1 MTDVKVTGLSELI
14 DDLGHAAEV
23 AVEETKKVVGKGS
36 NNIKKGA
43 KKRVTGYAHLPHY
56 PRALDY
62 DVTAAGTTVT
72 GEIGPN
78 HAKLQGGL
86 GRVIELGTQNNA
98 PIPHLS
104 PALDAE
110 LPALERYL
118 GDLGYDL
125 LVGQPVPD
133 GPVTDPGD

>member
-1 MTDVKVTGLSELI
+1 MDAKVTGLSDLL
-14 DDLGHAAEV
+14 DDLDKAAAEV
-23 AVEETKKVVGKGS
+23 VEQAKKVVGRGC
-36 NNIKKGA
+36 NNIKKDA

-56 PRALDY
+56 PRSIDY
-62 DVTAAGTTVT
+62 DVTAEGTTVT
-72 GEIGPN
+72 GEVGPN

-86 GRVIELGTQNNA
+86 GRVIELGTRNNA

-110 LPALERYL
+110 LPAFERYL
-118 GDLGYDL
+118 AELGYDL
-125 LVGQPVPD
+125 IVGRPTPD